1 MTKQEIDQLF
11 LLALSNADE
20 NAYKELFRLYWSPIY
35 KTIFQLVKSR
45 EQAEDLCQ
53 EVFAKLYRGRKQ
65 LCEVRDLQNYIFII
79 ARNCSIDFL
88 RRKAPNAE
96 YEQSLV
102 YSIQDPQPQPDK
114 LLEYKQLDSTMQMAI
129 DELPQQL
136 KEVFI
141 KSRIEGLSHEEIAK
155 QVGISVFSSKTYIVR
170 ALQRIRKSL
179 QQHGALRSL
188 ILMSL
193 FWSQNH

>member
-20 NAYKELFRLYWSPIY
+20 NAYRELFRLFWNPIY
-35 KTIFQLVKSR
+35 KTIFQHVKSK

-53 EVFAKLYRGRKQ
+53 EVFTKVYHRRKQ
-65 LCEVRDLQNYIFII
+65 LSEVRDLQNYIFII

-88 RRKAPNAE
+88 RKKSPKAE
-96 YEQSLV
+96 HVESLNDFF
-102 YSIQDPQPQPDK
+102 QDSQPQPDK
-114 LLEYKQLDSTMQMAI
+114 ILEYKQLDSTMQMAI
-129 DELPQQL
+129 NELPQQL

-179 QQHGALRSL
+179 QQHEALRTL

-193 FWSQNH
+193 LWSQYR